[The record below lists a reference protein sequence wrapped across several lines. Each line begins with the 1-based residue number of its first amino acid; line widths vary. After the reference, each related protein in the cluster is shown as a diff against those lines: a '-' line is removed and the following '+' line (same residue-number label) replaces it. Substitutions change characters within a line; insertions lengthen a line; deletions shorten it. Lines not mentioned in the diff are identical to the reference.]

1 MEKLLRF
8 LKPKEMDFLNDPIS
22 KLIKNISIPASL
34 GMFFNSMFNFTD
46 TYFAGNILGKNWLG
60 ALTASFPLFFI
71 FLALGS
77 GIGTGVNV
85 LISTSLG
92 SGDEKKAKEYAG
104 NGIVFAFLFSLFLTI
119 VAFLVMPFLVKIVST
134 EDFYA
139 GTLQYMNVL
148 TMGIVFFIVTGV
160 YNSILQSQG
169 DTISFTKI
177 LLITVVINIILDPL
191 FLGVGGILP
200 NFGTAGVAIATV
212 ISQMI
217 TFVYLYIKVN
227 KIDLVKN
234 LKKSDYKMKSEN
246 IREILRQGIPASLN
260 MATMVMGMFVIMNAI
275 KRLGNSDVLAGYG
288 PAMRIEQLALLPTL
302 GFSVAAMTLVGRN
315 YGAGNIQRVKQI
327 YNKILQYGLV
337 ITLLGTIFSIIFG
350 KQLFL
355 IFTKDADVMREGL
368 KYLYIDAWVY
378 FAYVLIS
385 VSIAVLQGLKKP
397 NLGMYVGAYRQFIA
411 PMILIFILGQLLN
424 MREIGIWWAIFIAT
438 WSAALFTYLYTKK
451 VIKTI
456 EQNSL
461 N

>member
-46 TYFAGNILGKNWLG
+46 TYFAGNILGKNGLG
-60 ALTASFPLFFI
+60 ALT
-71 FLALGS
+71 LGS

>member
-1 MEKLLRF
+1 
-8 LKPKEMDFLNDPIS
+8 
-22 KLIKNISIPASL
+22 
-34 GMFFNSMFNFTD
+34 
-46 TYFAGNILGKNWLG
+46 
-60 ALTASFPLFFI
+60 
-71 FLALGS
+71 
-77 GIGTGVNV
+77 
-85 LISTSLG
+85 
-92 SGDEKKAKEYAG
+92 
-104 NGIVFAFLFSLFLTI
+104 
-119 VAFLVMPFLVKIVST
+119 
-134 EDFYA
+134 
-139 GTLQYMNVL
+139 
-148 TMGIVFFIVTGV
+148 
-160 YNSILQSQG
+160 
-169 DTISFTKI
+169 
-177 LLITVVINIILDPL
+177 
-191 FLGVGGILP
+191 
-200 NFGTAGVAIATV
+200 
-212 ISQMI
+212 
-217 TFVYLYIKVN
+217 
-227 KIDLVKN
+227 
-234 LKKSDYKMKSEN
+234 
-246 IREILRQGIPASLN
+246 
-260 MATMVMGMFVIMNAI
+260 MNAI

-315 YGAGNIQRVKQI
+315 YGAGNIKRVKQI
-327 YNKILQYGLV
+327 YNKILQYGFV